1 MTQSVIYSK
10 PHCPYCV
17 KAKALLDKTQIPYN
31 EIVIGKDITV
41 EKLFEE
47 FKLNGQ
53 PQPKSAPQIILHGK
67 YVGGYTELQQYFE
80 NCDLGRSDT

>member
-1 MTQSVIYSK
+1 MSSVIYSK
-10 PHCPYCV
+10 PDCPYCV
-17 KAKALLDKTQIPYN
+17 KAKALLDETRIPYK

-41 EKLFEE
+41 ERLFEE

-67 YVGGYTELQQYFE
+67 YVGGFKELQQYYE
-80 NCDLGRSDT
+80 DCDLGRNDT

>member
-10 PHCPYCV
+10 PNCPYCD
-17 KAKALLDKTQIPYN
+17 KAKALLNKTQIEWQ
-31 EIVIGKDITV
+31 EIVIGKDVTV
-41 EKLFEE
+41 EQLFEE
-47 FKLNGQ
+47 FRLNGQ
-53 PQPKSAPQIILHGK
+53 PQPKSAPQIIIHGK